1 MPAEKADRHAEYAER
16 LIQQAV
22 YELVKKGD
30 RLQATE
36 KAAGAVAH
44 AVKAVAED
52 RQWRHSSHH
61 LRRQVMDLVAAEF
74 GKPDFQ
80 VLQQR
85 ADELHDN
92 YYEDMLDDWQLEER
106 LTAIASLLEDLK
118 EVRTG
123 GPNPGFIPS
132 PAQQRLIDRLKMSEE
147 EARLNA
153 ELDFPPPLPPLDLP

>member
-1 MPAEKADRHAEYAER
+1 MATEKSDRHAEYAER
-16 LIQQAV
+16 LMQQAM

-44 AVKAVAED
+44 AVKSVAED
-52 RQWRHSSHH
+52 RQWRNSSHH
-61 LRRQVMDLVAAEF
+61 LRRQVMDLVAAEY
-74 GKPDFQ
+74 GKPDLQ

-92 YYEDMLDDWQLEER
+92 YYEDMLDDWQLEDR
-106 LTAIASLLEDLK
+106 LTTIASLLEDLK
-118 EVRTG
+118 EIRIS
-123 GPNPGFIPS
+123 GPNPGFTPT
-132 PAQQRLIDRLKMSEE
+132 PAQQRLIDRLRMSEE

-153 ELDFPPPLPPLDLP
+153 TIDFPPPLPPPDLS